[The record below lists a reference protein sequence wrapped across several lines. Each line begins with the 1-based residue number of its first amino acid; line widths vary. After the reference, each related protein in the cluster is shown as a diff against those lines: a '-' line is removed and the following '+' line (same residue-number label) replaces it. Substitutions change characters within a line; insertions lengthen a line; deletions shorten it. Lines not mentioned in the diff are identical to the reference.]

1 MIWQIPVGARFVGI
15 PGTASAENPRGT
27 MVEVYWEQD
36 DSGALCISGHS
47 PEAAIPPN
55 VEPMSSLAPT
65 SRRSSR
71 SRQVRGIVIHPDQI
85 SNTSPTVS

>member
-1 MIWQIPVGARFVGI
+1 MGI

-55 VEPMSSLAPT
+55 VEPMSSLPPT
-65 SRRSSR
+65 SRRSGR